1 MTTQQAIHELR
12 ACSVPQAPPARPRW
26 KGFALGAVCGL
37 VFASAAWAWATR
49 PRQLPDQA
57 SSPFD
62 IDKDTLQLRPGAT
75 LPTIV
80 ETEDAQ
86 IGAALPHPP
95 VPARVSTIESMTAP
109 SFAPLSG
116 RVVDLKVRIGA
127 RVHKGDKL
135 VEVRTPDLAA
145 MHRELRGAQL
155 AVRTRQAIVDRLG
168 QLVESRAA
176 SNHDLMVAKSE
187 LEDARFSV
195 QAADS
200 KLRSL
205 MVAQNGDAEYW
216 VLATRSGTV
225 VQLDAMPGKQVGPE
239 TDKPIATVADLD
251 EVLVLA
257 DVPQRFAA
265 DLNAGE
271 HAMLLVPATKAKADA
286 TIETVSEVVDPD
298 RQTVPVRLRA
308 QNPDRMLRPNSYVDV
323 VFTNDAG
330 QQHLLVPSSAVVT
343 DGDASVVFVQ
353 TGAGTLQRRAVRTG
367 MQTREKIEVLSGL
380 KPGEKVVTR
389 GALLLLNA
397 LNVEE

>member
-1 MTTQQAIHELR
+1 MTTQQAFQELPACR
-12 ACSVPQAPPARPRW
+12 APQALPSRRRW

-49 PRQLPDQA
+49 PRVLPEQA
-57 SSPFD
+57 ASPFD
-62 IDKDTLQLRPGAT
+62 VDKDTLQLRPGAT

-80 ETEDAQ
+80 ETEPAI

-116 RVVDLKVRIGA
+116 RVVELKIRIGA
-127 RVHKGDKL
+127 RVQKGDKL

-155 AVRTRQAIVDRLG
+155 AVRTRQAIVDRLS

-225 VQLDAMPGKQVGPE
+225 VQLDALPGKQVGPE

-265 DLNAGE
+265 DLNPGE
-271 HAMLLVPATKAKADA
+271 NATVLVPATKAKVDA

-308 QNPDRMLRPNSYVDV
+308 KNPDRMLRPNSYVDV

-343 DGDASVVFVQ
+343 DGDNSVVFVQ
-353 TGAGTLQRRAVRTG
+353 TGAGALQRRMVRTG
-367 MQTREKIEVLSGL
+367 MQTRETIEVLSGL
-380 KPGEKVVTR
+380 QPGEKVVTR

>member
-1 MTTQQAIHELR
+1 VTSQMAIESPAITPSR
-12 ACSVPQAPPARPRW
+12 PPRVRW
-26 KGFALGAVCGL
+26 KTFAIGAGCG
-37 VFASAAWAWATR
+37 VVIASAVWGWTSRSTHVAEN
-49 PRQLPDQA
+49 A
-57 SSPFD
+57 SPPFAVAE
-62 IDKDTLQLRPGAT
+62 DTLKLRPGAS
-75 LPTIV
+75 LPVVI
-80 ETEDAQ
+80 ETEAAQ
-86 IGAALPHPP
+86 IGPALPHPA
-95 VPARVSTIESMTAP
+95 VPARVVTVESMTAP

-127 RVHKGDKL
+127 HVEKGDKL

-155 AVRTRQAIVDRLG
+155 SVRTRQTIVDRLT

-176 SNHDLMVAKSE
+176 SNHELMVARSE
-187 LEDARFSV
+187 LEDARFSA

-225 VQLDAMPGKQVGPE
+225 VQLDAQPGKQVGPGTE
-239 TDKPIATVADLD
+239 KPIATVADLD

-265 DLNAGE
+265 GLASGG
-271 HAMLLVPATKAKADA
+271 AATIVVPGTTTRLTSA
-286 TIETVSEVVDPD
+286 IETVSEVVDPE
-298 RQTVPVRLRA
+298 RQTVPVRIRA
-308 QNPDRMLRPNSYVDV
+308 RNADRALRPNAYVDV
-323 VFTNDAG
+323 IFTDDSDG
-330 QQHLLVPSSAVVT
+330 KHLLVPSSAVVT
-343 DGDASVVFVQ
+343 DGDAAVVFVQ
-353 TGAGTLQRRAVRTG
+353 TAPGTIKRRTVQTG
-367 MQTREKIEVLSGL
+367 MQTRDKVEVVSGL
-380 KPGEKVVTR
+380 QPGELVVTR